1 MNVSR
6 RYLGDIFTI
15 IVLVLATGALQSLI
29 VDSSSSKAISEG
41 NPFLQIVWAVIYVI
55 VAIRAAQ
62 QSRAI
67 LEAVRS
73 NRLLIGLVLLALFS
87 TAWSADPGLTLR
99 RSMALLAT
107 TLFGV
112 DFAVRYSIRDQLRLL
127 AIALGSVVLLS
138 VIVQVFFPGRFPPW
152 T

>member
-15 IVLVLATGALQSLI
+15 IVLILATGALQSLI

-55 VAIRAAQ
+55 VAIRAGQ

-67 LEAVRS
+67 MEAVRS
-73 NRLLIGLVLLALFS
+73 NKLLIGLVLLALLS
-87 TAWSADPGLTLR
+87 TAWSADPGLSLR
-99 RSMALLAT
+99 RGIALLAT

-127 AIALGSVVLLS
+127 AIALGSVVFLS
-138 VIVQVFFPGRFPPW
+138 VVVQVFFPVRFRPW

>member
-6 RYLGDIFTI
+6 RYVGDIFTI
-15 IVLVLATGALQSLI
+15 IVLILATGALQSLI

-55 VAIRAAQ
+55 VAVRAAQ

-67 LEAVRS
+67 LEALRS
-73 NRLLIGLVLLALFS
+73 NKLLVGLVLIALFS
-87 TAWSADPGLTLR
+87 TVWSADPGLTLR

-112 DFAVRYSIRDQLRLL
+112 DFAVRYSIRDHSGCSR
-127 AIALGSVVLLS
+127 LLS
-138 VIVQVFFPGRFPPW
+138 VASYCSVLSCKYFSRGRFPQW